1 MLFGVPAP
9 GPFVL
14 TMYKIT
20 LPHGYFFTW
29 FFHGFFFRSSLTGIF
44 NVVFSPLFLT
54 WYTPPPHFYTCRYHV
69 WRLIF
74 NVVFSPLFLTWST
87 PPPHFYT
94 SRYLVK
100 LRMKLAAPWYVQGG
114 QMGENVAAAALRQ
127 PGSGTIHVFGL
138 GRGLAVARAWVEVGQ
153 EQGQVVWAVRAAV
166 SSWAAGR
173 GVVARLAPPVCLGEC
188 DRALNV
194 VLKRYQSCRRS

>member
-1 MLFGVPAP
+1 MLYTRV
-9 GPFVL
+9 VL
-14 TMYKIT
+14 CASPTRLFLLGCFQGFFSEQTCSSVFQHQGCLILAMYRLT

-54 WYTPPPHFYTCRYHV
+54 WSTPPPLFYTCRYHV

-100 LRMKLAAPWYVQGG
+100 LRMKMAAQCYVQGG
-114 QMGENVAAAALRQ
+114 QKGGNVPAAVRR
-127 PGSGTIHVFGL
+127 PGSG
-138 GRGLAVARAWVEVGQ
+138 
-153 EQGQVVWAVRAAV
+153 
-166 SSWAAGR
+166 
-173 GVVARLAPPVCLGEC
+173 
-188 DRALNV
+188 
-194 VLKRYQSCRRS
+194 K